1 MIFRMANTPEQK
13 RGEIIL
19 YQAKQGPQVEVR
31 LECETVW
38 LDARQLARL
47 FNVDRTG
54 VVRHIANVYKT
65 QELDRNS
72 TCAKIAQVAKDGKVR
87 QMDYYNLD
95 MVISVGYRV
104 NSKQATQFRIWATR
118 VLREH
123 ITKGFTIN
131 EKRLL
136 EAKQKFIELQNTIAF
151 LGEKSKK
158 QALTG
163 QEGEILSLL
172 ASYAKTLTILDEYD
186 KGTLREARGGKGL
199 FTLSYADAR
208 RIIVEVKRELAAKK
222 EAGDLFGNEK
232 DDSFKGIVAGLYQ
245 SFGGHELYKT
255 LESKAAHLLYF
266 TIKDHPF
273 SDGNK
278 RSASFLFAYFLDKN
292 NALYRATGEKK
303 INDNALAALA
313 LLVAESDPKEKEV
326 MIALITQLLT

>member
-1 MIFRMANTPEQK
+1 MIFHVVDAKEQK

-19 YQAKQGPQVEVR
+19 YKAKQGPQVEVR
-31 LECETVW
+31 LEHETVW
-38 LDARQLARL
+38 L
-47 FNVDRTG
+47 
-54 VVRHIANVYKT
+54 T
-65 QELDRNS
+65 QEQIAKLFDSERSVITKHLRNIFAS
-72 TCAKIAQVAKDGKVR
+72 GELNEKSNVQKMHVAHSDKPVGF
-87 QMDYYNLD
+87 YNLD
-95 MVISVGYRV
+95 TVISVGYRV

-131 EKRLL
+131 EKCLL
-136 EAKQKFIELQNTIAF
+136 EAKQKFMELQNTIAF

-172 ASYAKTLTILDEYD
+172 SSYAKTLTILDEYD
-186 KGTLREARGGKGL
+186 KGALREAKGGKSS
-199 FTLSYADAR
+199 FALSYADAR
-208 RIIVEVKRELAAKK
+208 RIIEEVKRELAAKK
-222 EAGDLFGNEK
+222 EASELFGNEK
-232 DDSFKGIVAGLYQ
+232 DDSFKGIIAGLYQ

-278 RSASFLFAYFLDKN
+278 RSASFLFVYFLDKN
-292 NALYRATGEKK
+292 GALYRASGERK

-326 MIALITQLLT
+326 MIALITQLLA